1 MKVIELALHIAELGF
16 YAAVIVYI
24 VGRWRK

>member
-1 MKVIELALHIAELGF
+1 MKTFELVLHIAELGF